1 MENKMAKAEKKVKI
15 KIERDCWPEED
26 KRVSA
31 GVVIE
36 VDEGTA
42 KSLIDSGAA
51 TFVGVADEP
60 AATSS

>member
-1 MENKMAKAEKKVKI
+1 MENKMAKVEKKVKI

-26 KRVSA
+26 QRVSA

-36 VDEGTA
+36 IDEVTA

-51 TFVGVADEP
+51 TFVRIADEP
-60 AATSS
+60 TAASS